1 MLGASAGLDFSAMQT
16 KVKTTLTKILGVV
29 GPIVAAIGIVLVL
42 TCPKAL
48 PLGIGLIIAGG
59 TMLGTAVGLNWDFV
73 KNKVKSVLGDI
84 LAIISIASA
93 AVGLILCLTGVGIPL
108 GIALIIAGMKG
119 TQQAATLS
127 KDPIIQWA
135 KDMVNGIIGIFE
147 SGVNWIISML
157 DKISFKVPDWVAGIG
172 GKTYGINIQPVHVP
186 RLANGGLITGPT
198 YSLIGEGE
206 DDEAVLPLN
215 DKVYSQIAEGI
226 HNNGNSAG
234 TDTEQIIRHLDHL
247 GYAIQNMKLALYSD
261 DRTIAESANRGNAQ
275 ISKRYHRV
283 VTE

>member
-1 MLGASAGLDFSAMQT
+1 MLASSLAMFA
-16 KVKTTLTKILGVV
+16 LGVIITLACPEKTAL
-29 GPIVAAIGIVLVL
+29 GVAM
-42 TCPKAL
+42 
-48 PLGIGLIIAGG
+48 IIAGVIG
-59 TMLGTAVGLNWDFV
+59 IGSVVALNWNFI
-73 KNKVKSVLGDI
+73 KGKVKSVLGDI
-84 LAIISIASA
+84 LAIISVASA

-135 KDMVNGIIGIFE
+135 KDMVNGVIGVFE

-157 DKISFKVPDWVAGIG
+157 DKVSFTVPSWVAGIG

-247 GYAIQNMKLALYSD
+247 GDAIQNMKLALYTD

-275 ISKRYHRV
+275 ISKRYHRI
-283 VTE
+283 VTG